1 MFRMISIVCYIFV
14 ATTPHSQYVSWLE
27 VLCSRA
33 PRAANLTSFRSN
45 RPNRE
50 SSLLSLPCQPTT
62 MDDLVLVLVEQEAR
76 LENLG
81 YQKYIEFLTLSLSQS
96 LLSSRA

>member
-1 MFRMISIVCYIFV
+1 
-14 ATTPHSQYVSWLE
+14 
-27 VLCSRA
+27 
-33 PRAANLTSFRSN
+33 
-45 RPNRE
+45 
-50 SSLLSLPCQPTT
+50 